1 MRIALIGMSGTGKSF
16 WSQRLAQNGFERFG
30 CDDHI
35 GRRLVQRLGLG
46 DSSIEAIGRWMGLP
60 YEAGYKERERQYLEL
75 EHRVLADFLD
85 ALALQAEAPAPP
97 CVIDTTGS
105 VIYLAHELLERL
117 GRMTVVVHLA
127 AAPEKRQ
134 TLLSAYRSR
143 PRPVVWHG
151 HFQPQPGE
159 APAAALSRCYMNLF
173 DDRDRRYRRHA
184 HLNLELPP
192 PGAHHAAPDIL
203 LRPIQ
208 DYLEENAHAA
218 TP

>member
-1 MRIALIGMSGTGKSF
+1 MRIALIGMSGTGKSY
-16 WSQRLAQNGFERFG
+16 WSQRLAQTGFERFG
-30 CDDHI
+30 CDDRI
-35 GRRLVQRLGLG
+35 GRRLAQRQGLG

-60 YEAGYKERERQYLEL
+60 FEAGYQARERQYLEL
-75 EHRVLADFLD
+75 EHRVLADMLD
-85 ALALQAEAPAPP
+85 TLAGQAEAPPPP

-117 GRMTVVVHLA
+117 SRMTVVVHLA

-134 TLLSAYRSR
+134 TLLAAYRRS

-151 HFQPQPGE
+151 HFQPQPDE
-159 APAAALSRCYMNLF
+159 EPAAALSRCYMHLC

-192 PGAHHAAPDIL
+192 PGTYHAAPETL
-203 LRPIQ
+203 LKPIQ
-208 DYLEENAHAA
+208 EYLEENAHAA